1 MAANLRKQ
9 PALLKQVNGVFL
21 FKLTGGPGGAKAE
34 WTVHA
39 KPGTEH
45 SGSVVAADNGGKA
58 DCTITISDADL
69 VALASGKLSA
79 MSAYM
84 SGKLKLSGKQALAQK
99 LAALFKPEPKAKL

>member
-1 MAANLRKQ
+1 M
-9 PALLKQVNGVFL
+9 QVNGVLAFCV
-21 FKLTGGPGGAKAE
+21 TGGEGGASAA
-34 WTVHA
+34 WTIDA
-39 KPGTEH
+39 KGPSPGV
-45 SGSVVAADNGGKA
+45 SVGKPDKA